1 LICFPVA
8 RIVLA
13 GISERKE
20 PRVSLSH
27 PSGWG
32 VVQGDDRTVV
42 FKEAGTLLAELREIA
57 DLDSPTYAYQPSS
70 ESFTLTL
77 RESYQACEA
86 ITRQYSKSF
95 FFSSQLLPPEK
106 RQAVRALYAF
116 CRTSDDLV
124 DRPGDA
130 LARAL
135 ATWVELVHAPQPP
148 NNHPVL
154 LAWSDTAQHYGIPM
168 ALVDELLAGIA
179 MDLSISR
186 YASFDELWVYCYRV
200 ASVVGLLSMQIIGYQ
215 PGAASYAVKLGV
227 ALQLTNILRDIG
239 EDAARG
245 RIYLPHEDLARFG
258 LTDADILAGCCDQ
271 RFRALMQFE
280 IARAHQLYEAAWAGI
295 PLLSA
300 DSQLAIGAA
309 AEVYRAILGKIEQND
324 YDVFTRRAQ
333 VPFLQKVQ
341 ILWNVWRRLRQK

>member
-1 LICFPVA
+1 M
-8 RIVLA
+8 
-13 GISERKE
+13 
-20 PRVSLSH
+20 SLSH

-32 VVQGDDRTVV
+32 AVQGDERTAV
-42 FKEAGTLLAELREIA
+42 FKEAGILLAELREIA
-57 DLDSPTYAYQPSS
+57 DLDPSTHVHEHVP
-70 ESFTLTL
+70 ESFRLTL
-77 RESYQACEA
+77 QESYCACEA

-106 RQAVRALYAF
+106 RKAVRALYAF

-124 DRPGDA
+124 DHPGDE

-154 LAWSDTAQHYGIPM
+154 LAWSDTAQRHAIPM

-186 YASFDELWVYCYRV
+186 YATFDELWVYCYRV

-215 PGAASYAVKLGV
+215 NGASPYAVKLGV
-227 ALQLTNILRDIG
+227 ALQLTNILRDVG
-239 EDAARG
+239 EDACRG

-280 IARAHQLYEAAWAGI
+280 IARAHQLYEEAWAGI
-295 PLLSA
+295 PMLNP

-309 AEVYRAILGKIEQND
+309 AEVYRAILGNIEQND
-324 YDVFTRRAQ
+324 YDVFTRRAH
-333 VPFLQKVQ
+333 VPFLKKLW
-341 ILWNVWRRLRQK
+341 ILWNVRCRLEQKPA